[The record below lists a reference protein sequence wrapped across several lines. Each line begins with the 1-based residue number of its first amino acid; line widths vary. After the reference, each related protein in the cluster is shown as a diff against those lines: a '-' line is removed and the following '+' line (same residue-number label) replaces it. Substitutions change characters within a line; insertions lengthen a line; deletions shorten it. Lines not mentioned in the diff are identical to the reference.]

1 MDEAKNSLPRGGTLA
16 GLPTFGNELAARRK
30 RREEAFF
37 QAVDA
42 FAHKRRIDAA
52 SKGEL
57 SESLKQVSP
66 WIRARELRILS
77 GDNPDRVLDDDP
89 YIHPGTLENDKKSIK
104 KGVLANIKAKEES
117 AKDVAAM
124 LYRWKGVKLSD
135 LFQSPKKC
143 LPRVDVKWSGLSRTD
158 KNAARRALRNF
169 ATKVWA
175 FREGRPL
182 FPYTDLVHFYV
193 KAIETAKGEPFSR
206 QTNMSTDEKL
216 SGVDLELLE
225 AALLLAL
232 PAQGRDDNDYI
243 GFRHEATIPSR
254 STLLRLALSRR

>member
-89 YIHPGTLENDKKSIK
+89 YIHPGTPENDKKSIK
-104 KGVLANIKAKEES
+104 KGVLANIKAEEES
-117 AKDVAAM
+117 AKDVVVM

-135 LFQSPKKC
+135 LFQAPKKC
-143 LPRVDVKWSGLSRTD
+143 LPSLDVKWSDLLRTD
-158 KNAARRALRNF
+158 KNAARRVLRNF

-182 FPYTDLVHFYV
+182 FPYTDLVRFYV
-193 KAIETAKGEPFSR
+193 AAIETAKGEPFAR
-206 QTNMSTDEKL
+206 QTKTDEKL

-232 PAQGRDDNDYI
+232 PAHGRNDNDYI
-243 GFRHEATIPSR
+243 GFKHEATIPSR
-254 STLLRLALSRR
+254 STLVRLALSRR